1 MSTPLTQPL
10 PGPAGADIEKVL
22 ADEKIAVFFQP
33 VVSVRGK
40 AILGFEAFS
49 RTIDGEG
56 ARLDAQDLFAQPW
69 EAAVRLRLCRLCRR
83 KALEAFRPIAE
94 RHPQMM
100 LFLNVDAVGV
110 AAAEKPGHL
119 AAFCEALSLSG
130 RRVIIE
136 LERPGLSAPA
146 VARFVQFY
154 RERGF
159 KLSIDAMDGLQA
171 PTEEL
176 FALKP
181 DYIKIGR
188 TAYTDVEG
196 KEFKRD
202 MVTGLCRLADGLG
215 SVVVAKNVESEEEAT
230 RLLEWGVNIQQG
242 YCYTKDKDCQEKDPI
257 RAFLIKVEEINRRFR
272 ERAQAEVTEKRKQFE
287 DFHKT
292 LRKIMSKMGESI
304 AHDFPA
310 VAERFAQAE
319 ESLLCVYVLD
329 DNGVQMIPR
338 AFKKSLVGET
348 PMLGPERGRGEDMSI
363 REDVLH
369 LKSGFDKYVSQP
381 FISIHARVPAC
392 TISARF
398 YNRENVPCILC
409 LEFLSQ

>member
-1 MSTPLTQPL
+1 MTTPPEQPK
-10 PGPAGADIEKVL
+10 PATACIDIEKLL

-49 RTIDGEG
+49 RSLGGEG
-56 ARLDAQDLFAQPW
+56 ARVDSLDLFAQPW
-69 EAAVRLRLCRLCRR
+69 DASVRLRLCRLCRR

-100 LFLNVDAVGV
+100 VFLNVDAVGV

-119 AAFCEALSLSG
+119 SAICEAMGLAG

-136 LERPGLSAPA
+136 LERPGLNSPEIF
-146 VARFVQFY
+146 RFVQFY

-159 KLSIDAMDGLQA
+159 KLSIDAMDGLSA
-171 PTEEL
+171 PTEE
-176 FALKP
+176 FFTLKP
-181 DYIKIGR
+181 DYIKIDR
-188 TAYTDVEG
+188 AAYTDVEG

-202 MVTGLCRLADGLG
+202 MVTGLCRLAERIG

-257 RAFLIKVEEINRRFR
+257 RAFLIKVEEINRRYR
-272 ERAQAEVTEKRKQFE
+272 ERAQAEVAGKRKRFE

-292 LRKIMSKMGESI
+292 LRKVAGKLGESI
-304 AHDFPA
+304 IHDFPA
-310 VAERFAQAE
+310 LAERYVNAE

-329 DNGVQMIPR
+329 DHGVQITPR
-338 AFKKSLVGET
+338 AFKKSLVAEA
-348 PMLGPERGRGEDMSI
+348 PMLGPERGKGEDMSI
-363 REDVLH
+363 RDDVLH

-398 YNRENVPCILC
+398 YNRENVPLILC
-409 LEFLSQ
+409 LEFLSE

>member
-1 MSTPLTQPL
+1 MSKSLEEPLSR
-10 PGPAGADIEKVL
+10 PAGADIEKVL
-22 ADEKIAVFFQP
+22 TDEKIAVFFQP

-40 AILGFEAFS
+40 SILGFEAFS
-49 RTIDGEG
+49 RSIGGEG

-69 EAAVRLRLCRLCRR
+69 SPAVRLRLCRLCRR

-94 RHPQMM
+94 RHPHM
-100 LFLNVDAVGV
+100 LIFLNVDAIGIT
-110 AAAEKPGHL
+110 AAEKPGHL
-119 AAFCEALSLSG
+119 SAICEAMGLDG

-136 LERPGLSAPA
+136 LERPGLNSQE
-146 VARFVQFY
+146 VYRFVQFY

-159 KLSIDAMDGLQA
+159 KLSIDAMDGLSA

-176 FALKP
+176 FSLKP
-181 DYIKIGR
+181 DYIKLDR
-188 TAYTDVEG
+188 ASYTDVEG
-196 KEFKRD
+196 KEFKRE
-202 MVTGLCRLADGLG
+202 MVTGLCRMAERLG
-215 SVVVAKNVESEEEAT
+215 SVVVAKNVETEEEAT

-272 ERAQAEVTEKRKQFE
+272 ERAQAEVAGKRKRFE
-287 DFHKT
+287 DFHKI
-292 LRKIMSKMGESI
+292 LRKVGSKLGESI
-304 AHDFPA
+304 LHDFPA
-310 VAERFAQAE
+310 LTDRYANAE

-329 DNGVQMIPR
+329 DNGVQITPR

-348 PMLGPERGRGEDMSI
+348 PMLGPERGKGEDMSI

-409 LEFLSQ
+409 LEFLSA

>member
-1 MSTPLTQPL
+1 MTKP
-10 PGPAGADIEKVL
+10 PATAVPADADIETIL
-22 ADEKIAVFFQP
+22 AEEKIAVFFQP

-40 AILGFEAFS
+40 SILGFEAFS
-49 RTIDGEG
+49 RSIGGEG
-56 ARLDAQDLFAQPW
+56 ARLNALDLFAQPRDP
-69 EAAVRLRLCRLCRR
+69 AVRLRLCRLCRR

-94 RHPQMM
+94 RHQQML

-110 AAAEKPGHL
+110 AAAGQPGHL
-119 AAFCEALSLSG
+119 SAICEAMGLAG

-136 LERPGLSAPA
+136 LERPGLNSQE
-146 VARFVQFY
+146 VFRFVSYY

-159 KLSIDAMDGLQA
+159 KLSIDAMDGLSA

-181 DYIKIGR
+181 DYIKIDR
-188 TAYTDVEG
+188 AAYTDVAG

-202 MVTGLCRLADGLG
+202 MVAGLCRLAESLG
-215 SVVVAKNVESEEEAT
+215 SVVVAKNVESEDEAT

-257 RAFLIKVEEINRRFR
+257 RAFLVKVEEINRRFR
-272 ERAQAEVTEKRKQFE
+272 ERAQADVVEKRKRFE
-287 DFHKT
+287 EFHKV
-292 LRKIMSKMGESI
+292 LRKVGGKMGESI
-304 AHDFPA
+304 VHDLPA
-310 VAERFAQAE
+310 LAERFANAE

-329 DNGVQMIPR
+329 DNGVQITPR
-338 AFKKSLVGET
+338 AFKKSLVAET
-348 PMLGPERGRGEDMSI
+348 PMLGPERGKGEDMGI
-363 REDVLH
+363 REDVVH

-381 FISIHARVPAC
+381 FISVHARLPAR

-398 YNRENVPCILC
+398 YNRENLPLILC
-409 LEFLSQ
+409 LEFLSA

>member
-1 MSTPLTQPL
+1 MSTSLAQPVSVA
-10 PGPAGADIEKVL
+10 AGAAIEKLL
-22 ADEKIAVFFQP
+22 AEEKIAVFFQP

-49 RTIDGEG
+49 RSIGGEG
-56 ARLDAQDLFAQPW
+56 ARLDALDLFAQPW
-69 EAAVRLRLCRLCRR
+69 DASVRLRLCRLCRR

-94 RHPQMM
+94 RHQQMM
-100 LFLNVDAVGV
+100 LFLNVDAVGITAV
-110 AAAEKPGHL
+110 DKPGHL
-119 AAFCEALSLSG
+119 SAICEAMGLAG

-136 LERPGLSAPA
+136 LERPGLNSQE
-146 VARFVQFY
+146 VFRFVQFY

-159 KLSIDAMDGLQA
+159 KLSIDAMDGLSA

-176 FALKP
+176 FTLKP
-181 DYIKIGR
+181 DYIKIDR
-188 TAYTDVEG
+188 AAYTDVEG

-202 MVTGLCRLADGLG
+202 MVTGLCRLAERIG
-215 SVVVAKNVESEEEAT
+215 SVVVAKNVESEDEAT

-257 RAFLIKVEEINRRFR
+257 RAFLIKVEEINRRYR
-272 ERAQAEVTEKRKQFE
+272 ERAQAEVADKRKRFE

-292 LRKIMSKMGESI
+292 LRKVTGKLGESI
-304 AHDFPA
+304 LHDFPA
-310 VAERFAQAE
+310 VAERFANSE
-319 ESLLCVYVLD
+319 ESLLCVYVLND
-329 DNGVQMIPR
+329 HGVQITPR
-338 AFKKSLVGET
+338 AFKKSLVAET

-398 YNRENVPCILC
+398 YNRENVPLILC
-409 LEFLSQ
+409 LEFLSA

>member
-1 MSTPLTQPL
+1 MSKPLGEPRQPV
-10 PGPAGADIEKVL
+10 AGADIEKVL

-49 RTIDGEG
+49 RSIDGEG
-56 ARLDAQDLFAQPW
+56 ARLDSQDLFAQPW
-69 EAAVRLRLCRLCRR
+69 DAAVRLRLCRLCRR

-110 AAAEKPGHL
+110 AAAEELGHL
-119 AAFCEALSLSG
+119 AAICEAMGLAG

-136 LERPGLSAPA
+136 MERPGLNSQA
-146 VARFVQFY
+146 VYRFVQFY

-159 KLSIDAMDGLQA
+159 KLSIDAMDGLSA
-171 PTEEL
+171 PTEEI
-176 FALKP
+176 FSLKP
-181 DYIKIGR
+181 DYIKLDR
-188 TAYTDVEG
+188 PSYTDVEG

-202 MVTGLCRLADGLG
+202 MVTGLCRMADRLG
-215 SVVVAKNVESEEEAT
+215 SVVVAKNVETEDEAT

-272 ERAQAEVTEKRKQFE
+272 ERAHSEVAGKRKRFE
-287 DFHKT
+287 DFHKV
-292 LRKIMSKMGESI
+292 LRKVAGKLGESI
-304 AHDFPA
+304 LHDFPA
-310 VAERFAQAE
+310 LAERFANAE

-329 DNGVQMIPR
+329 DNGVQITPR
-338 AFKKSLVGET
+338 AFKKSLVAET
-348 PMLGPERGRGEDMSI
+348 PMLGPERGRGEDMSL

-369 LKSGFDKYVSQP
+369 LKSGFEKYVSAP
-381 FISIHARVPAC
+381 FVSIHARVPAC

-409 LEFLSQ
+409 LEFLTE

>member
-1 MSTPLTQPL
+1 MHSAQTSPL
-10 PGPAGADIEKVL
+10 PGQDCADIEKIL

-49 RTIDGEG
+49 RSIGGEG
-56 ARLDAQDLFAQPW
+56 ARLDAHDLFAQPRDPS
-69 EAAVRLRLCRLCRR
+69 VRLRLCRLCRR

-94 RHPQMM
+94 RHQQMM
-100 LFLNVDAVGV
+100 LFLNVDAIGI
-110 AAAEKPGHL
+110 AAADKPGHL
-119 AAFCEALSLSG
+119 SAICEAMGLAG

-136 LERPGLSAPA
+136 LERPGLNTQQ
-146 VARFVQFY
+146 VYRFVQYY

-159 KLSIDAMDGLQA
+159 KLSIDAMDGLSA

-176 FALKP
+176 FTLKP
-181 DYIKIGR
+181 DYIKIDR
-188 TAYTDVEG
+188 VAYTDVEG

-202 MVTGLCRLADGLG
+202 MVLGLCRLAERLG

-257 RAFLIKVEEINRRFR
+257 RAFLIKVEEINRRYR
-272 ERAQAEVTEKRKQFE
+272 ERAQAEVAQKRKRFE

-292 LRKIMSKMGESI
+292 LRKVGSKMGETI
-304 AHDFPA
+304 LFDLPA
-310 VAERFAQAE
+310 VAERFANSE

-329 DNGVQMIPR
+329 DNGVQITPR
-338 AFKKSLVGET
+338 AFKKSLVPET
-348 PMLGPERGRGEDMSI
+348 PMLGPERGKGDDMGI
-363 REDVLH
+363 REDVVH
-369 LKSGFDKYVSQP
+369 LKSGFEKYVSQP
-381 FISIHARVPAC
+381 FISTHARVPAC

-398 YNRENVPCILC
+398 YNRENVPLILC
-409 LEFLSQ
+409 LEFLTE

>member
-1 MSTPLTQPL
+1 MSTPPTVPM
-10 PGPAGADIEKVL
+10 PGSAGADIEKLL

-49 RTIDGEG
+49 RSIGGEG
-56 ARLDAQDLFAQPW
+56 ARLDSHDLFAQPRD
-69 EAAVRLRLCRLCRR
+69 AAVRLRLCRLCRR

-94 RHPQMM
+94 RHQQML
-100 LFLNVDAVGV
+100 LFLNVDALGI
-110 AAAEKPGHL
+110 AAADKPGHL
-119 AAFCEALSLSG
+119 AAICEAMGLAG

-136 LERPGLSAPA
+136 LERPGLNSQE
-146 VARFVQFY
+146 VYRFVQFY

-159 KLSIDAMDGLQA
+159 KLSIDAMDGLSA

-176 FALKP
+176 FTLKP
-181 DYIKIGR
+181 DYIKIDR
-188 TAYTDVEG
+188 AAYTDVEG

-202 MVTGLCRLADGLG
+202 MVKGLCRLAESIG

-257 RAFLIKVEEINRRFR
+257 RAFLIKVEDINRRYR
-272 ERAQAEVTEKRKQFE
+272 ERTQAGVTEKRKRFD
-287 DFHKT
+287 DFHKI
-292 LRKIMSKMGESI
+292 LRKVGGKLGESI
-304 AHDFPA
+304 IHDFPA
-310 VAERFAQAE
+310 LAERFANSE

-329 DNGVQMIPR
+329 DHGIQITPR
-338 AFKKSLVGET
+338 TFKKSLVPET
-348 PMLGPERGRGEDMSI
+348 PLLGTERGRGEDMSI
-363 REDVLH
+363 RDDVLH

-381 FISIHARVPAC
+381 FISTHARVPAC

-398 YNRENVPCILC
+398 YNRENVPLILC
-409 LEFLSQ
+409 LEFLTQ

>member
-1 MSTPLTQPL
+1 MTDA
-10 PGPAGADIEKVL
+10 PAQAPSAATCTAIEKVL
-22 ADEKIAVFFQP
+22 ADEQIAIFFQP

-49 RTIDGEG
+49 RSIGGEG
-56 ARLDAQDLFAQPW
+56 ARLDAHDLFAQPW
-69 EAAVRLRLCRLCRR
+69 DPSLRLRLCRLCRR

-100 LFLNVDAVGV
+100 IFLNVDAQ
-110 AAAEKPGHL
+110 AITAAEKPGHL
-119 AAFCEALSLSG
+119 STICEAMGLAG

-136 LERPGLSAPA
+136 LERPGLNTLD
-146 VARFVQFY
+146 VYRFVQFY

-159 KLSIDAMDGLQA
+159 KLSIDAMDGLSA
-171 PTEEL
+171 PTEE
-176 FALKP
+176 FFSLKP
-181 DYIKIGR
+181 DYIKLDR
-188 TAYTDVEG
+188 ASYTDVEG
-196 KEFKRD
+196 KEFKRE
-202 MVTGLCRLADGLG
+202 MVTSLCRLAERLG
-215 SVVVAKNVESEEEAT
+215 SVVVAKNVETEEEAT

-272 ERAQAEVTEKRKQFE
+272 EHAQAEVAGKRKRFE
-287 DFHKT
+287 EFHKV
-292 LRKIMSKMGESI
+292 LRKVAGKLGESNL
-304 AHDFPA
+304 HDFPA
-310 VAERFAQAE
+310 LAERYANSE
-319 ESLLCVYVLD
+319 ESLLCVYVLN
-329 DNGVQMIPR
+329 DNGVQITPR
-338 AFKKSLVGET
+338 AFKKSLVDET
-348 PMLGPERGRGEDMSI
+348 PLLGPERGRGEDMSI

-398 YNRENVPCILC
+398 YNREDVPCILC
-409 LEFLSQ
+409 LEYLNA